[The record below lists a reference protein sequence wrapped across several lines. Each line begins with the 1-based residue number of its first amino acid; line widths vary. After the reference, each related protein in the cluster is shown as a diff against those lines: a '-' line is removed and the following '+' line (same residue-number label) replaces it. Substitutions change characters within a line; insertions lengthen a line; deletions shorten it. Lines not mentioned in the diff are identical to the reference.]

1 MAENEETR
9 RGTVDRLRASSA
21 ALSALPRHGR
31 TQQKTFFPK
40 KKCEVCRQNTSIL
53 YWTCNCI
60 RSDPNTKSLGSGAR
74 FRKRQERKRRGG
86 LPGRVL
92 VAGEGPEDGDLS
104 TWRRAGSAARSSA
117 PETEREN
124 AGVRGGDLGSE
135 AGGAG

>member
-1 MAENEETR
+1 MKFVGKIHLYYT
-9 RGTVDRLRASSA
+9 GLVTASDQI
-21 ALSALPRHGR
+21 R
-31 TQQKTFFPK
+31 TQRVWVR
-40 KKCEVCRQNTSIL
+40 E
-53 YWTCNCI
+53 
-60 RSDPNTKSLGSGAR
+60 LGLA
-74 FRKRQERKRRGG
+74 RQERKRRGG

-135 AGGAG
+135 GGGAG